1 MPQSL
6 IGNLNEYFFM
16 VNVFSLNKPKSVS
29 RAIRGRIN
37 IVSFHTTTSMFSVI
51 CVLRCTWVELQRLN
65 LRI

>member
-6 IGNLNEYFFM
+6 LGNLNEFFFM
-16 VNVFSLNKPKSVS
+16 VNVFSLNKPKSVI
-29 RAIRGRIN
+29 RAMRGRIN
-37 IVSFHTTTSMFSVI
+37 IVSFCTTLIMFSVI